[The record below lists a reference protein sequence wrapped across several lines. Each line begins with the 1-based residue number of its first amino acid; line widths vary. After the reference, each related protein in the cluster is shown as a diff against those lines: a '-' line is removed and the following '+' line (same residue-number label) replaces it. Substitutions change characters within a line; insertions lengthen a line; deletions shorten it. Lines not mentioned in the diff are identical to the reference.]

1 MTFKHILIN
10 NDFCIASYQLK
21 ENKKRPSL
29 KCQIK
34 KNYPTDVEFEDFI
47 NSLKNFYNNI
57 IDENLEFKIKLDIK
71 LLGFIGFNKIYQCV
85 KCFINP
91 DTKIINERLL
101 INTTI
106 FIENEKLKYLI
117 ESIFYL
123 LKPTKPILIKTKNKD
138 ETLDYSETDKNS
150 AIELT
155 EEDLK
160 NKLNINNIDEIK
172 LHN

>member
-1 MTFKHILIN
+1 MSFKHILIN

-21 ENKKRPSL
+21 ENKKDPSL

-34 KNYPTDVEFEDFI
+34 KNYPTDIEFDDFI
-47 NSLKNFYNNI
+47 NSIYNFYNNI
-57 IDENLEFKIKLDIK
+57 IDKNLEFKIKLDIK

-91 DTKIINERLL
+91 ETKIINERLL

-106 FIENEKLKYLI
+106 FIENENLKYLI

-123 LKPTKPILIKTKNKD
+123 LKPTKPVLIKTEDDNQI
-138 ETLDYSETDKNS
+138 LDYSERDKNS